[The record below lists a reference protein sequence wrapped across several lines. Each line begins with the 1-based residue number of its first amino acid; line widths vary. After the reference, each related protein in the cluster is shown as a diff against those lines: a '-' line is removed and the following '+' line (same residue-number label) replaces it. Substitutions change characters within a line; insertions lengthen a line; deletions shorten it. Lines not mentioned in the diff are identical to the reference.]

1 MGSGQSIYAGTPL
14 ECMLNNWKAFRRQ
27 ADYGMPL
34 CKDALIKFCT
44 VEWPTFG
51 VGWPAGGTLKLKI
64 VEAVH
69 NVVTR
74 DGHWDQY
81 PYIDIWQDLTANP
94 PPWLQECRAQAIR
107 ALMAQTPGQ
116 PVIPT
121 APDPMPPPP
130 VYPGL
135 PASPAQPLVVSPVV
149 NKNTAEIDPTLEL
162 PLRETVGPTGDLTMI
177 YVPFTTS
184 DLYNWKHQNPSFS
197 EDPAPLT
204 AVFETLVSAHNPTW
218 GDMKIALNTLLTAE
232 ERRLVFSKAKEG
244 LVAGGVDAADV
255 PTMLPETAPNW
266 PHTDAENR
274 GYHHRYALAI
284 VQGMK
289 RCIRKTPNWAKLYNI
304 RQEKNENPA
313 AFYERLCN
321 TCKRYTDLDP
331 EDVNGKRV
339 LIPLFIGQS
348 YEDIRKKL
356 QKIDGASGKNIE
368 ELLEIA
374 LKIYDRRDDEER
386 KKGARLLAMALKGE
400 SGKGGANTKG
410 QTGVQEKGR
419 GSRLGRNQCAICKE
433 EGHWKNECPQR
444 HNRRE
449 GKSQKLFAFE
459 WEDPD

>member
-1 MGSGQSIYAGTPL
+1 
-14 ECMLNNWKAFRRQ
+14 
-27 ADYGMPL
+27 
-34 CKDALIKFCT
+34 
-44 VEWPTFG
+44 
-51 VGWPAGGTLKLKI
+51 
-64 VEAVH
+64 
-69 NVVTR
+69 
-74 DGHWDQY
+74 
-81 PYIDIWQDLTANP
+81 
-94 PPWLQECRAQAIR
+94 
-107 ALMAQTPGQ
+107 
-116 PVIPT
+116 
-121 APDPMPPPP
+121 
-130 VYPGL
+130 
-135 PASPAQPLVVSPVV
+135 
-149 NKNTAEIDPTLEL
+149 
-162 PLRETVGPTGDLTMI
+162 
-177 YVPFTTS
+177 TTS

-204 AVFETLVSAHNPTW
+204 TVFETLVSAHNPTW

-244 LVAGGVDAADV
+244 LVAGGEDAANIPNV
-255 PTMLPETAPNW
+255 LPEAAPNW
-266 PHTDAENR
+266 SHTVEEGQN
-274 GYHHRYALAI
+274 YHRRYALAI

-374 LKIYDRRDDEER
+374 LKVYDRRDDEER

-400 SGKGGANTKG
+400 SGKGGGNTKG
-410 QTGVQEKGR
+410 QTGLQGKGR

-449 GKSQKLFAFE
+449 GSRNRTPPVPVFYNEAHGE
-459 WEDPD
+459 SAV

>member
-1 MGSGQSIYAGTPL
+1 
-14 ECMLNNWKAFRRQ
+14 
-27 ADYGMPL
+27 
-34 CKDALIKFCT
+34 
-44 VEWPTFG
+44 
-51 VGWPAGGTLKLKI
+51 
-64 VEAVH
+64 
-69 NVVTR
+69 
-74 DGHWDQY
+74 
-81 PYIDIWQDLTANP
+81 
-94 PPWLQECRAQAIR
+94 
-107 ALMAQTPGQ
+107 MAQTPGQ
-116 PVIPT
+116 RQGRPPVKRPCPPAVIPT

-135 PASPAQPLVVSPVV
+135 PASPAQPLVVATPEDSPPRDSMTPGDNLEDSSGEGCSSQSTDSVANHTRNKSKWQVKGNPGDIKFAITKSPVV

-331 EDVNGKRV
+331 E
-339 LIPLFIGQS
+339 
-348 YEDIRKKL
+348 
-356 QKIDGASGKNIE
+356 
-368 ELLEIA
+368 
-374 LKIYDRRDDEER
+374 
-386 KKGARLLAMALKGE
+386 
-400 SGKGGANTKG
+400 
-410 QTGVQEKGR
+410 
-419 GSRLGRNQCAICKE
+419 
-433 EGHWKNECPQR
+433 
-444 HNRRE
+444 
-449 GKSQKLFAFE
+449 
-459 WEDPD
+459 

>member
-1 MGSGQSIYAGTPL
+1 
-14 ECMLNNWKAFRRQ
+14 
-27 ADYGMPL
+27 
-34 CKDALIKFCT
+34 
-44 VEWPTFG
+44 
-51 VGWPAGGTLKLKI
+51 
-64 VEAVH
+64 
-69 NVVTR
+69 
-74 DGHWDQY
+74 
-81 PYIDIWQDLTANP
+81 
-94 PPWLQECRAQAIR
+94 
-107 ALMAQTPGQ
+107 MARTPGQ
-116 PVIPT
+116 RQDRPPVKKPCPPAVIPT

-135 PASPAQPLVVSPVV
+135 PASPAQPPPSVVVTPESSPPPPENGSPLHESTTPDTEDSSGEDYRSQETDTPATYSGNTPIAHNTRLQKQRQCTKFEGGWQVASAPGNTKIVITKSPEVKKTPAATSPVR
-149 NKNTAEIDPTLEL
+149 EL
-162 PLRETVGPTGDLTMI
+162 PLRETVGPEGGLTMI

-218 GDMKIALNTLLTAE
+218 GDMRIALNTLLTAE
-232 ERRLVFSKAKEG
+232 ERRLVFSKAKEA
-244 LVAGGVDAADV
+244 LVAGGVDAADI
-255 PTMLPETAPNW
+255 PDQLPEAVPNW
-266 PHTDAENR
+266 PHTSDAGR
-274 GYHHRYALAI
+274 DLHRKYARAI

-356 QKIDGASGKNIE
+356 QKIEGASGKNIE

-374 LKIYDRRDDEER
+374 LKVYDRRDDEER

-400 SGKGGANTKG
+400 TGKGGSSAKG
-410 QTGVQEKGR
+410 RTGSQEKGR
-419 GSRLGRNQCAICKE
+419 GTRLGRNQCAICKE
-433 EGHWKNECPQR
+433 EGHWKNECPRR
-444 HNRRE
+444 HDRRE
-449 GKSQKLFAFE
+449 GSRNRIPPVPVFYNEAHDE
-459 WEDPD
+459 SVV